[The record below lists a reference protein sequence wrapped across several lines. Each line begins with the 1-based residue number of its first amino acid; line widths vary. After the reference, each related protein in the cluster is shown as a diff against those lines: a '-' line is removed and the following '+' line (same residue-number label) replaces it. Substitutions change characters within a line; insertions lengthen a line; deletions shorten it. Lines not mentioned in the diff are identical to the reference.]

1 MYYAKRNKSEKDRYC
16 VYDVTYL
23 WSLKNQIDGIFYPG
37 YEELRGGRNGQVLV
51 KGYKL
56 PVVSRI
62 SFGKL
67 MFSMMIIVHNT
78 LLYN

>member
-1 MYYAKRNKSEKDRYC
+1 MCDI
-16 VYDVTYL
+16 TYL
-23 WSLKNQIDGIFYPG
+23 WSLKNQTDGIFYPC

-56 PVVSRI
+56 PVVLN